1 MDNYLSP
8 NIINCQYDRHG
19 KTILNIFNKAIAT
32 STALYDY
39 EPRTLETIREWF
51 KVKEAK
57 NYPVIGIE
65 DGNGSLMGFA
75 TYGAF
80 RSWAAYKYSIEHSVY
95 VDSKH
100 RGKGIGKKLLGEL
113 IQIAEQ
119 QDYHMMIGGID
130 TQNNISIKLHQSMG
144 FQHCGSIKQAGYK
157 FGRWLDLE
165 FYQLI
170 LSTPNNPTEG

>member
-1 MDNYLSP
+1 M
-8 NIINCQYDRHG
+8 NIVSCQYDRHG
-19 KTILNIFNKAIAT
+19 KTILSIFNEAIAT

-51 KVKEAK
+51 KAKETN

-95 VDSKH
+95 VDSRY
-100 RGKGIGKKLLGEL
+100 RGKGIGKKLLKAL
-113 IQIAEQ
+113 IKIAEQ
-119 QDYHMMIGGID
+119 QNYHMIIGGID
-130 TQNNISIKLHQSMG
+130 AENNISIKLHESMG
-144 FQHCGSIKQAGYK
+144 FKHCGTIRQAGFK

-170 LSTPNNPTEG
+170 LSTPTKPREG

>member
-1 MDNYLSP
+1 M
-8 NIINCQYDRHG
+8 NIVSCQYDRHG
-19 KTILNIFNKAIAT
+19 RTILSIFNDAIAN

-39 EPRTLETIREWF
+39 EPRTLETIQKWF
-51 KVKEAK
+51 KAKEAK
-57 NYPVIGIE
+57 KYPVIGIE

-80 RSWAAYKYSIEHSVY
+80 RQWAAYKYSIEHSVY
-95 VDSKH
+95 VDSPY
-100 RGKGIGKKLLGEL
+100 RGKGVGKKLLGEL
-113 IQIAEQ
+113 IKFAKQ

-130 TQNNISIKLHQSMG
+130 AQNNVSIKLHLSMG
-144 FQHCGSIKQAGYK
+144 FQQCGSIKQAGFK

-170 LSTPNNPTEG
+170 LSAPDNPTEGF